1 MAVGE
6 HLEVR
11 LFTRYPVLRRV
22 IVNLKTGKAFRG
34 VLWERRG
41 EYLVLRDAQMIRER
55 EGPLP
60 VDGEL
65 VVDKTNV
72 DFMQVIG

>member
-1 MAVGE
+1 M
-6 HLEVR
+6 R
-11 LFTRYPVLRRV
+11 LFGPRYPVLRRV
-22 IVNLKTGKAFRG
+22 IINLKTGRSFKG

-41 EYLVLRDAQMIRER
+41 EYLVLREAQMIRER
-55 EGPLP
+55 ESPLP

-65 VVDKTNV
+65 VVDKTNI